1 MSWTILI
8 GLVLVLGFLSA
19 VAWLRRAELGS
30 MEQVVEERDL
40 AARQGSREAQLQHP
54 VVDLTRCMG
63 CATCV
68 AVCPEDGVLEIV
80 HGQAMIVNG
89 ARCMGIAACEREC
102 PVGAVTV
109 TLTNVENRRDIP
121 ALDDRLEAVGSPG
134 LFLAGEVTAQ
144 ALIKTAIEHGAAVA
158 AEVGRRTR
166 ETAHPAAEQV
176 LDLIVVGAGPA
187 GLACALEAKA
197 QGLRFTVID
206 QETTWGG
213 TVAKYPRRKM
223 VLTQPVDL
231 PLHGRIKSTTFTKEE
246 LMELWLGIASE
257 HQLPL
262 RGGLTFEGVERGED
276 GLHVVFA
283 GGRTFKARHVCL
295 AIGRRGTP
303 RKLGVPGE
311 ELPKVAHSLIDAAA
325 FEARKILVVGGGD
338 SAVETA
344 LGLASQPFN
353 EVTLSYRKE
362 AFFRLKSR
370 NAEKVS
376 AAARKGDLTLLMRS
390 EVEAI
395 HPDRVDLRVEDG
407 PAPERRS
414 IANDEVFVMI
424 GGVPPLEMLESAG
437 VSFDPSHRPPPRE
450 VEEQGTGLRQ
460 ALRAAGVCAFAVLV
474 FALWNLDYYGLP
486 LEQRPAHPKHLMLRP
501 GDGLGLAFG
510 IGAIGLVLTNLAY
523 LLRRSPR
530 FKVSFGSLE
539 RWMTVH
545 VATGIAAVLFGLLHA
560 AMTPRDTV
568 GGHSLWML
576 VALLVTGAIGRYFY
590 AYVPRAANGRELA
603 IDEIRERAH
612 ALPKEWGGTKQAFGE
627 AARAEVLQLIK
638 AKQWNS
644 SLLGRMFALLGDRRA
659 LRRSLARIELA
670 GIREQ
675 VDRAEIDE
683 TLGLVRRAHDN
694 ALAAAHYEDLRAIA
708 GTWRYLHRW
717 GAVLM
722 VALVALH
729 VAHALIYG
737 NYFGGGK

>member
-144 ALIKTAIEHGAAVA
+144 ALIKTAVEHGAAVG
-158 AEVGRRTR
+158 AEVARRTR
-166 ETAHPAAEQV
+166 EAALPPTEQV

-187 GLACALEAKA
+187 GLACALEAKQ

-213 TVAKYPRRKM
+213 TVAKYPRRKL

-231 PLHGRIKSTTFTKEE
+231 PLHGRIKQSTFSKEE
-246 LMELWLGIASE
+246 LMELWLGIAAE

-262 RGGLTFEGVERGED
+262 RGGLTFEGVERGDD
-276 GLHVVFA
+276 GLYVVYA

-303 RKLGVPGE
+303 RKLDVPGE
-311 ELPKVAHSLIDAAA
+311 ELPKVAHSLIDAAS
-325 FEARKILVVGGGD
+325 FESRKILVVGGGD
-338 SAVETA
+338 SAIETA
-344 LGLASQPFN
+344 LGLATQPGN

-370 NAEKVS
+370 NAQKIGE
-376 AAARKGDLTLLMRS
+376 AARSGELTLLMRS

-395 HPDRVDLRVEDG
+395 HPDRVDLRLEEG
-407 PAPERRS
+407 PQERCS

-424 GGVPPLEMLESAG
+424 GGVPPLALLENAG
-437 VSFDPSHRPPPRE
+437 VSFDPSHRPPPR
-450 VEEQGTGLRQ
+450 VIEEQGTGLKQ
-460 ALRAAGVCAFAVLV
+460 ALRVAFACAFVVLAFAV
-474 FALWNLDYYGLP
+474 WNLDYYFLP
-486 LEQRPAHPKHLMLRP
+486 LDQRPAHPKHLMLRP

-510 IGAIGLVLTNLAY
+510 IGAIVLVGANLAY

-530 FKVSFGSLE
+530 IKVSWGSLE

-545 VATGIAAVLFGLLHA
+545 VATGIAAVLLALLHA
-560 AMTPRDTV
+560 AMQPRDTV

-576 VALLVTGAIGRYFY
+576 AGLLVTGAIGRYFY

-612 ALPKEWGGTKQAFGE
+612 ELPKEWGGTQQAFGE

-644 SLLGRMFALLGDRRA
+644 SFLGRMMALLGDRRS
-659 LRRSLARIELA
+659 LRRALAKIELA
-670 GIREQ
+670 GMRQQ
-675 VDRAEIDE
+675 VERDEIDE
-683 TLGLVRRAHDN
+683 TLKLVRRAHDN
-694 ALAAAHYEDLRAIA
+694 AVAAAHYEDLRAVA